1 MDSIKIIHIVD
12 FENKNIWFEEYLT
25 ILSQYEIDQEVVA
38 IKKNPY
44 LRFFCLQNQIPF
56 GGGTQYFF
64 YSLLKIPKGKKA
76 DFLLSHGYKPSIFAQ
91 LLNRIT
97 SIRFMI
103 IHHHQPNFFNLLR
116 SRKYFKAAI
125 HLRIA
130 GLCYQSS
137 FAIQSFSSEVRNTLL
152 EFGVSKTKIFFNPIG
167 INLKSMQNQALS
179 SQQEYSSQNLEKKII
194 SVCRLSWEKNLSL
207 AIEAV
212 VRANQIGGGIQYDIY
227 GDGPEK
233 ESLIKLIKDRKAEAY
248 IHLKGFDVNILSKI
262 QAADLLLHTSLTE
275 SYGQVIFEAFF
286 LNTPILSSRVGVSID
301 IANIDPSKIQLIS
314 DNSPKGLA
322 NQIITFLN
330 RDYLKQPMSE
340 VEVTFIQEHSMS
352 ESVSNLVTFLNDS
365 LGPMSK
371 HSR

>member
-1 MDSIKIIHIVD
+1 MDSIKIIHIID
-12 FENKNIWFEEYLT
+12 FENRNVWFEEYLT
-25 ILSQYEIDQEVVA
+25 ILNQYEIDQEIVA

-44 LRFFCLQNQIPF
+44 LRFFCIQNRIPF
-56 GGGTQYFF
+56 GGGTKYIL
-64 YSLLKIPKGKKA
+64 YSLLNIPKGKKA
-76 DFLLSHGYKPSIFAQ
+76 DFVLSHGYKPSLFAQ
-91 LLNRIT
+91 LLSRIT
-97 SIRFMI
+97 FIRFI
-103 IHHHQPNFFNLLR
+103 VIHHHQPNFFNLLR
-116 SRKYFKAAI
+116 SRKHFKGAI

-137 FAIQSFSSEVRNTLL
+137 FAIQSFSSEVSNTLL
-152 EFGVSKTKIFFNPIG
+152 EFGIHKNKIFFNPIG

-194 SVCRLSWEKNLSL
+194 SVCRLSWEKNLPL

-212 VRANQIGGGIQYDIY
+212 VLANQMGGEIQYEIY

-248 IHLKGFDVNILSKI
+248 IHLKGFDVNILTKI
-262 QAADLLLHTSLTE
+262 HAAGLLLHTSLTE

-301 IANIDPSKIQLIS
+301 IANINPSKIQLIS
-314 DNSPKGLA
+314 DYSPKGLA
-322 NQIITFLN
+322 NQIITFFN
-330 RDYLKQPMSE
+330 RYYVNQPLSE

-352 ESVSNLVTFLNDS
+352 KSVSKLVTFLNDS
-365 LGPMSK
+365 LGPTSK
-371 HSR
+371 QSR